1 MFKYLLKFV
10 KGIIAFVFFGILLLK
25 HTYKT
30 QMEGVVKLKNAP
42 GVATITREEETQIAH
57 IYGDTLEAA
66 LYAQGYAHAQT
77 RLWQMQM
84 TRLAAQGRISEFFGE
99 KAINIDK
106 FMRVMEFYSLSEKSV
121 KLFDEKETAL
131 YSSYLDGINDYV

>member
-1 MFKYLLKFV
+1 
-10 KGIIAFVFFGILLLK
+10 
-25 HTYKT
+25 
-30 QMEGVVKLKNAP
+30 
-42 GVATITREEETQIAH
+42 
-57 IYGDTLEAA
+57 
-66 LYAQGYAHAQT
+66 
-77 RLWQMQM
+77 MQM

>member
-1 MFKYLLKFV
+1 
-10 KGIIAFVFFGILLLK
+10 
-25 HTYKT
+25 
-30 QMEGVVKLKNAP
+30 MEGVVKLKNAP